1 MAVGGSANCRYK
13 AWSNIDMEFFH
24 KVPHINF
31 LGVRKFAMGMSVLVV
46 IVAVASLAVRSLNFG
61 VDFTGGVTV
70 QVVYPTAADLGQ
82 VRAALAAA
90 RFGDAQAQT
99 FGNPQEVLIRLKPEQ
114 GESDKDAGIKVLAA
128 LQKVEPQVKLQQ
140 VNFVGPQVGR
150 DLATK
155 AALAFSITLI
165 AILLYIVM
173 RFEWRLAVGAVV
185 ATLHDVVFVV
195 GYFSLL
201 HIEFDL
207 NVLASVLAVMGYSV
221 NDKVVVFDRIREN
234 FRKVRKG
241 TPMEI
246 MNTAINETLS
256 RTIMTSGV
264 TLLVVVA
271 LLILGGPVLHGFSLA
286 LFIGI
291 IVGTYSSIYVASAT
305 ALMLGVSKS
314 DLVPQRKEGQPVDDL
329 P

>member
-1 MAVGGSANCRYK
+1 
-13 AWSNIDMEFFH
+13 MEFFH

-31 LGVRKFAMGMSVLVV
+31 LGVRKLAMGMSLVV
-46 IVAVASLAVRSLNFG
+46 LIAAIASLAVHGLNFG

-70 QVVYPTAADLGQ
+70 QVSYPVSADLAK
-82 VRAALAAA
+82 VRADLNAGGFQNAV
-90 RFGDAQAQT
+90 AQNYGT
-99 FGNPQEVLIRLKPEQ
+99 PQDVLIRLQVAK
-114 GESDKDAGIKVLAA
+114 GETDKDTGNKVVAA
-128 LQKVEPQVKLQQ
+128 LQKSEPGVKLQQ
-140 VNFVGPQVGR
+140 VNFVGPEVGK

-155 AALAFSITLI
+155 GALAFVITLV
-165 AILLYIVM
+165 AILIYIIM
-173 RFEWRLAVGAVV
+173 RFEWRLAVGAVA

-195 GYFSLL
+195 GFFSLL

-221 NDKVVVFDRIREN
+221 NDTVVVFDRIREN
-234 FRKVRKG
+234 FRKMRKG

-246 MNTAINETLS
+246 MNAAINDTLS

-264 TLLVVVA
+264 TLLVVIA
-271 LLILGGPVLHGFSLA
+271 LLILGGPILHGFSLA

-291 IVGTYSSIYVASAT
+291 IVGTYSSIYIASAT
-305 ALMLGVSKS
+305 ALMLGISKS
-314 DLVPQRKEGQPVDDL
+314 DLMPVQKGKEVDDM

>member
-1 MAVGGSANCRYK
+1 
-13 AWSNIDMEFFH
+13 MEFFH
-24 KVPHINF
+24 NIPHINF
-31 LGVRKFAMGMSVLVV
+31 LGVRKLAMGMSLVVLVAA
-46 IVAVASLAVRSLNFG
+46 IASLSVHGLNFG

-70 QVVYPTAADLGQ
+70 QVSYPKSADLDQ
-82 VRAALAAA
+82 VRKALAAGG
-90 RFGDAQAQT
+90 FENSIAQNYGT
-99 FGNPQEVLIRLKPEQ
+99 PQEVLIRLQ
-114 GESDKDAGIKVLAA
+114 AAAGESDKDTGNKVIAA
-128 LQKVEPQVKLQQ
+128 LQKSEPGVQLQQ
-140 VNFVGPQVGR
+140 VNFVGPEVGK

-155 AALAFSITLI
+155 GALAFVITLV

-173 RFEWRLAVGAVV
+173 RFEWRLAVGAVA

-195 GYFSLL
+195 GFFSLL

-221 NDKVVVFDRIREN
+221 NDTVVVFDRIREN
-234 FRKVRKG
+234 FRKMRKG
-241 TPMEI
+241 TPTEV
-246 MNTAINETLS
+246 MNMAINETLS

-286 LFIGI
+286 LFVGI
-291 IVGTYSSIYVASAT
+291 IVGTYSSIYIASAT

-314 DLVPQRKEGQPVDDL
+314 DLMPVKKGEAVDDM

>member
-1 MAVGGSANCRYK
+1 
-13 AWSNIDMEFFH
+13 
-24 KVPHINF
+24 
-31 LGVRKFAMGMSVLVV
+31 MGMSVVV
-46 IVAVASLAVRSLNFG
+46 LIAAIISLSVHGLNFG

-70 QVVYPTAADLGQ
+70 QVAYPKSADLKQ
-82 VRAALAAA
+82 VRDDLAKGGFENAV
-90 RFGDAQAQT
+90 AQNYGT
-99 FGNPQEVLIRLKPEQ
+99 PQEVLIRLQQAK
-114 GESDKDAGIKVLAA
+114 GESDKDAGNKVVAA
-128 LQKVEPQVKLQQ
+128 LQKSEPGVKLQQ
-140 VNFVGPQVGR
+140 VNFVGPEVGK

-155 AALAFSITLI
+155 GALAFVITLV
-165 AILLYIVM
+165 AILIYIIL
-173 RFEWRLAVGAVV
+173 RFEWRLAVGAVA

-195 GYFSLL
+195 GFFSLL

-221 NDKVVVFDRIREN
+221 NDTVVVFDRIRED

-241 TPMEI
+241 TPIEI
-246 MNTAINETLS
+246 MDLAINETLS

-271 LLILGGPVLHGFSLA
+271 LLMLGGPILHGFSLA
-286 LFIGI
+286 LFVGI
-291 IVGTYSSIYVASAT
+291 IVGTYSSIYIASAT

-314 DLVPQRKEGQPVDDL
+314 DLIPAKKGEAVDDM

>member
-1 MAVGGSANCRYK
+1 
-13 AWSNIDMEFFH
+13 MEFFH

-31 LGVRKFAMGMSVLVV
+31 LGVRKLAMIMSVVV
-46 IVAVASLAVRSLNFG
+46 LLGAVASLAVHGLNFG

-70 QVVYPTAADLGQ
+70 QVAYPKSADLKQ
-82 VRAALAAA
+82 VRSDLAASGFENA
-90 RFGDAQAQT
+90 VAQNYGT
-99 FGNPQEVLIRLKPEQ
+99 PQDVLIRLQTAK
-114 GESDKDAGIKVLAA
+114 GESDKDAGNKVLAA
-128 LQKVEPQVKLQQ
+128 LQKSAPDVKLQQ
-140 VNFVGPQVGR
+140 VNFVGPEVGK

-155 AALAFSITLI
+155 GALAFVITLV
-165 AILLYIVM
+165 AILIYIIL
-173 RFEWRLAVGAVV
+173 RFEWRLAVGAVA

-195 GYFSLL
+195 GFFSLL

-221 NDKVVVFDRIREN
+221 NDTVVVFDRIRED

-241 TPMEI
+241 TPIEI
-246 MNTAINETLS
+246 MNLAINETLS

-264 TLLVVVA
+264 TLLVVIA
-271 LLILGGPVLHGFSLA
+271 LLILGGPILHGFSLA
-286 LFIGI
+286 LFVGI
-291 IVGTYSSIYVASAT
+291 IVGTYSSIYIASAT

-314 DLVPQRKEGQPVDDL
+314 DLIPTKKDEAVDDM